1 MWVSVDYPYKQN
13 THVTVGEGQEP
24 HCLMTITA
32 SFRLRLVIVGNCDI
46 SIRVKHILKWDQKN
60 PNKQTT
66 HSSGLHNDTLYLGA
80 ITLGMSKLLIINK
93 SSWCHI

>member
-1 MWVSVDYPYKQN
+1 MWVSVDYPCKQI

-60 PNKQTT
+60 PNKQTK
-66 HSSGLHNDTLYLGA
+66 HHVEDSKPWFSNMVCIIIDA
-80 ITLGMSKLLIINK
+80 I
-93 SSWCHI
+93 